1 MQGANEKGEAID
13 ALFVASL
20 LFMVFV
26 LFFIFWFPSML
37 DQEGKGLLDLI
48 SPLRT
53 VLVFWLAIKL

>member
-1 MQGANEKGEAID
+1 M
-13 ALFVASL
+13 LCL
-20 LFMVFV
+20 LLLDCYVEFMVFV

-53 VLVFWLAIKL
+53 VLVFWLAIEL